1 MIIYGTRKE
10 NGRAGQI
17 LISLVADPEMVIQA
31 VLSFNTNCHIIIH
44 VIYHIIII
52 HENSWAIIW
61 PFTLKNTRETRKVV
75 TPGAPDAPKLTTDHE
90 LHETCRKTHE
100 SSQ

>member
-10 NGRAGQI
+10 NGGAGQI

-52 HENSWAIIW
+52 HENS
-61 PFTLKNTRETRKVV
+61 
-75 TPGAPDAPKLTTDHE
+75 
-90 LHETCRKTHE
+90 
-100 SSQ
+100 

>member
-1 MIIYGTRKE
+1 MIIYGTCKE
-10 NGRAGQI
+10 NGGAGQI

-61 PFTLKNTRETRKVV
+61 ALHVKKHWGNGKSGDTRRTRR
-75 TPGAPDAPKLTTDHE
+75 T
-90 LHETCRKTHE
+90 
-100 SSQ
+100 